1 MDALKLPASSAA
13 LQSRTPP
20 LMKAHTLGG
29 GPARPVDGV
38 SFTVFIGLTTMVAL
52 DGVIHWN

>member
-38 SFTVFIGLTTMVAL
+38 SFTVFIGLTTV
-52 DGVIHWN
+52 VV